1 MFYFSVTVHVI
12 ANLGADTWHL
22 GSNESTVSVEG
33 NRFLLTG
40 FQSGGTESTAALIP
54 SLEKTLRSPKACNVA
69 CQQEKTQ
76 FLTDSEFLWSL
87 LGQLESQVGLNEK
100 D

>member
-1 MFYFSVTVHVI
+1 MKSNLFIHFFTIVFYFSVTVHVI

-40 FQSGGTESTAALIP
+40 FQSVGG
-54 SLEKTLRSPKACNVA
+54 
-69 CQQEKTQ
+69 
-76 FLTDSEFLWSL
+76 
-87 LGQLESQVGLNEK
+87 
-100 D
+100 